1 MKMTKIS
8 VLVVAAFI
16 STSVFAGLTGPKLST
31 RADVIVLPDDTVVLA
46 DPFIDAP
53 ATQQGGGPLLQL
65 LNPRIYQTIALY
77 KKVSLT
83 AAFVSNDASEMF
95 DRLLNKRTDL
105 RFYGLNSAEE
115 MNRYCFG
122 GKPVYTIPSGASV
135 QQVACTKGTDTFIVK
150 PLFLKL
156 SIRDQAMLLIHERL
170 TTITDDRG
178 WINFV
183 AVARYTT
190 GLNTFLKIYDEQARR
205 EYRELTDLEKDNLY
219 NYYVALLEIH
229 NRNADY
235 GNISTFNWKIH
246 KNGGGLIHVG
256 AFVDPSAFV
265 SLNSV
270 IADKSEIQAGAK
282 VINLT
287 YKGDNDTRYAPPM
300 VLGENSSMIS
310 VNLNNVQNVLIG
322 TNSKFTAVFIDSALV
337 NVGDNVSVNDSGIFA
352 KTLIL
357 KNGVNLKRSQVTYQ
371 YRDLMIAENE
381 QVSDQIIKAE
391 SADMYYPAGVIPK
404 PFSLTVKV
412 PLFKCV
418 TNVKAE
424 KKSWEWSESSLD
436 TDLDG
441 STITGWITYNGRN
454 GLKKE
459 YEYNYSD
466 TTIYISIKNTERAK
480 NPVMF
485 IDEKGKFVFGD
496 YIKKNK
502 TVEVKTNDCTFTA
515 VGEAMAK
522 AGLPHD
528 GYGRFVIPSLN

>member
-1 MKMTKIS
+1 MKIVKFYTLLLATALS
-8 VLVVAAFI
+8 SAVYA
-16 STSVFAGLTGPKLST
+16 GPKIST
-31 RADVIVLPDDTVVLA
+31 RADVIVLPDDSVVLA
-46 DPFIDAP
+46 DPFIDAV
-53 ATQQGGGPLLQL
+53 ATQEGGGPLLQL

-83 AAFVSNDASEMF
+83 AAFVSNDASAMF

-183 AVARYTT
+183 AVARYTN

-219 NYYVALLEIH
+219 NYYIALLEIQ

-235 GNISTFNWKIH
+235 GNISTFNWKVH
-246 KNGGGLIHVG
+246 KNGGGLVHVG
-256 AFVDPSAFV
+256 AFVDPTAFV

-270 IADKSEIQAGAK
+270 VTDKSEIKTDAK
-282 VINLT
+282 VINLMFR
-287 YKGDNDTRYAPPM
+287 GDNDARYAPALI
-300 VLGENSSMIS
+300 LGENTTINNLDLYNVKKVLVG
-310 VNLNNVQNVLIG
+310 VNTTI
-322 TNSKFTAVFIDSALV
+322 TNTVVDSEQV
-337 NVGDNVSVNDSGIFA
+337 NAGDNVLVGDSWIAA
-352 KTLIL
+352 KTITL
-357 KNGVNLKRSQVTYQ
+357 KNGVNVKRSQIAYQ
-371 YRDLMIAENE
+371 GKDLLIADNE
-381 QVSDQIIKAE
+381 QVSDQVIKAE
-391 SADMYYPAGVIPK
+391 FADMYYPAGVIPK

-418 TNVKAE
+418 TDTKAE
-424 KKSWEWSESSLD
+424 KKSWQWSESAID
-436 TDLDG
+436 NNGDG
-441 STITGWITYNGRN
+441 STTTGWITYNGRN

-466 TTIYISIKNTERAK
+466 TKVDINIKNNDRTK
-480 NPVMF
+480 TPVMF
-485 IDEKGKFVFGD
+485 IDEKGKFVNGD
-496 YIKKNK
+496 YLKKNK
-502 TVEVKTNDCTFTA
+502 SLSVKGFDECSYSA
-515 VGEAMAK
+515 ISEAMVK
-522 AGLPHD
+522 AGLPRD
-528 GYGRFVIPSLN
+528 GYGNFIIPSLY